1 MKAILDP
8 FQPITCPSQVI
19 CTTLLHQSLPIRL
32 CGVSSEPQDQYQIFD
47 TSSLELLLDML
58 EWKFCRYLSLAEFD
72 LVAFVRLFRFLLIRI
87 DILKAFLIH
96 LLPLH
101 EMKISQSDLWVQTL
115 HKWLY
120 SQGVVHPCFLV
131 SYRCVPVIDKSN
143 TSCTVLNVSIHL
155 LTETLSL
162 FLPNVFCTSQ
172 PIH

>member
-1 MKAILDP
+1 MINSKSLIHP
-8 FQPITCPSQVI
+8 RQNYFWI
-19 CTTLLHQSLPIRL
+19 CWSGNSAATYLLQNLISCHL
-32 CGVSSEPQDQYQIFD
+32 CDY
-47 TSSLELLLDML
+47 
-58 EWKFCRYLSLAEFD
+58 C
-72 LVAFVRLFRFLLIRI
+72 FLLIRI

-101 EMKISQSDLWVQTL
+101 AMKISQSDLWVQTL

-120 SQGVVHPCFLV
+120 SQGVVHPRFLV

-143 TSCTVLNVSIHL
+143 TSCTGLNVSIHL

-162 FLPNVFCTSQ
+162 FLPNVFWTSE